1 MEEALDHLSPEE
13 RAERLNQWAQ
23 ERAERLRMENAQYLE
38 LRRPRTTMF
47 WNEVLEK
54 KCLKM
59 EKMEKGTV
67 SLTEKELHSDKRI
80 CFFFFFRGYYLVN
93 VQGNST

>member
-38 LRRPRTTMF
+38 LRRPLRYHD
-47 WNEVLEK
+47 VLKRGPWK
-54 KCLKM
+54 KKIPRDG
-59 EKMEKGTV
+59 KDGK
-67 SLTEKELHSDKRI
+67 
-80 CFFFFFRGYYLVN
+80 
-93 VQGNST
+93 GNSQSY

>member
-1 MEEALDHLSPEE
+1 MEGPQNGPWIEEEMEEALDHLSPEE

-38 LRRPRTTMF
+38 LRRPRTSRTTMF

-54 KCLKM
+54 KK
-59 EKMEKGTV
+59 
-67 SLTEKELHSDKRI
+67 
-80 CFFFFFRGYYLVN
+80 N
-93 VQGNST
+93 V

>member
-38 LRRPRTTMF
+38 LRRPLRYHD
-47 WNEVLEK
+47 VLKRGPWK
-54 KCLKM
+54 KKYLEM

-80 CFFFFFRGYYLVN
+80 WNIFCGA
-93 VQGNST
+93 TI